1 MSAMNAA
8 QLRRVTR
15 ESFAHYHQGL
25 VSVLLDA
32 VEHGASVGFMADIN
46 ADEAYQW
53 WSGVKTEVENGNVLL
68 WVVVQDEQVLAS
80 VQLALCQ
87 KANGLN
93 RAEVQKL
100 LVMQHARR
108 HGLATQL
115 MHAVEQAAHQHQR
128 GLLFL
133 DTLAGSPAEDFY
145 RALGYVLCGKL
156 PDYACNPDGEYRA
169 TAIYYKLLS
178 RKSA

>member
-1 MSAMNAA
+1 MNAA
-8 QLRRVTR
+8 QLRRVTS
-15 ESFAHYHQGL
+15 ESFAHYRHGL
-25 VSVLLDA
+25 VALLLDA
-32 VEHGASVGFMADIN
+32 VHHGASVGFMADLS
-46 ADEAYQW
+46 ADEAYGW
-53 WSGVKTEVENGNVLL
+53 WEGIKTEVEQGKVLM
-68 WVVVQDEQVLAS
+68 WVVVQEEQVLAT

-100 LVMQHARR
+100 LVLHHARR
-108 HGLATQL
+108 RGLATQL
-115 MHAVEQAAHQHQR
+115 MHAVEQAAQQHQR
-128 GLLFL
+128 GLLYL

-145 RALGYVLCGKL
+145 RALGYELSGKL
-156 PDYACNPDGEYRA
+156 PDYACNPDGDYHA

>member
-1 MSAMNAA
+1 MNAA
-8 QLRRVTR
+8 QLRRVTG
-15 ESFAHYHQGL
+15 ESFAHYRHGL
-25 VSVLLDA
+25 VALLLDA
-32 VEHGASVGFMADIN
+32 VHRGASVGFMADLS
-46 ADEAYQW
+46 ADEAYTW
-53 WSGVKTEVENGNVLL
+53 WEGVKTDIEHGKVLL
-68 WVVVQDEQVLAS
+68 WVVVQEEQVLAT

-100 LVMQHARR
+100 LVLHHARR
-108 HGLATQL
+108 RGLASQL
-115 MHAVEQAAHQHQR
+115 MSAVEQAAQQHNR

-145 RALGYVLCGKL
+145 RALGYQLSGKL
-156 PDYACNPDGEYRA
+156 PDYACNPDGEYHA

>member
-1 MSAMNAA
+1 MNAA
-8 QLRRVTR
+8 HLRRVTP
-15 ESFAHYHQGL
+15 ESFAHYRQGL
-25 VSVLLDA
+25 VALLLDA
-32 VEHGASVGFMADIN
+32 VQDGASVGFMADLGAEEA
-46 ADEAYQW
+46 ADW
-53 WSGVKTEVENGNVLL
+53 WDGVKAEVKQGNVLL
-68 WVVVQDEQVLAS
+68 WVVAEEDQVLAT

-100 LVMQHARR
+100 LVLSQARR
-108 HGLATQL
+108 RGLATQL
-115 MHAVEQAAHQHQR
+115 MTAVEQAAQQHQR

-133 DTLAGSPAEDFY
+133 DTLAGSDAEDFY
-145 RALGYVLCGKL
+145 RALGYELSGLL
-156 PDYACNPDGEYRA
+156 PDYACNPDGEYKA

>member
-1 MSAMNAA
+1 MNAA
-8 QLRRVTR
+8 HLRRVTS
-15 ESFAHYHQGL
+15 ESFAHYRPGL
-25 VSVLLDA
+25 VALLLDA
-32 VEHGASVGFMADIN
+32 VRHGASVGFMADLG
-46 ADEAYQW
+46 AEEATTW
-53 WSGVKTEVENGNVLL
+53 WDGVKAEVEQGNVLL
-68 WVVVQDEQVLAS
+68 WVVAEEDQVLAT

-100 LVMQHARR
+100 LVLSQARR
-108 HGLATQL
+108 RGLATQL
-115 MHAVEQAAHQHQR
+115 MTAVEQAAQQQQR

-133 DTLAGSPAEDFY
+133 DTLAGSDAEDFY
-145 RALGYVLCGKL
+145 RASGYELSGLL
-156 PDYACNPDGEYRA
+156 PDYACNPDGEYKA

>member
-15 ESFAHYHQGL
+15 ESFAHYHRGL
-25 VSVLLDA
+25 VALLLDA
-32 VEHGASVGFMADIN
+32 VQRGASVGFMANLD
-46 ADEAYQW
+46 ADEAYHW
-53 WSGVKTEVENGNVLL
+53 WDGVKAEVEQGNVLL
-68 WVVVQDEQVLAS
+68 WVVVKEEQVLAT

-87 KANGLN
+87 KPNGLN

-100 LVMQHARR
+100 LVMHHARR

-115 MHAVEQAAHQHQR
+115 MSAVEQAAYQHQR

-133 DTLAGSPAEDFY
+133 DTLSGSPAEDFY
-145 RALGYVLCGKL
+145 RALGYQLCGKL
-156 PDYACNPDGEYRA
+156 PDYACNPDGEYHA

-178 RKSA
+178 RKRA

>member
-1 MSAMNAA
+1 MNAA
-8 QLRRVTR
+8 QLRRVTG
-15 ESFAHYHQGL
+15 ESFAHYRHGL
-25 VSVLLDA
+25 VALLLDA
-32 VEHGASVGFMADIN
+32 VHRGASVGFMADLS
-46 ADEAYQW
+46 ADEAYPW
-53 WSGVKTEVENGNVLL
+53 WEGVKTDVEHGKVLL
-68 WVVVQDEQVLAS
+68 WVVVQEEQVLAT

-100 LVMQHARR
+100 LVLHHARR
-108 HGLATQL
+108 RGLASQL
-115 MHAVEQAAHQHQR
+115 MSAVEQAAQQHNR

-145 RALGYVLCGKL
+145 RALGYQLSGKL
-156 PDYACNPDGEYRA
+156 PDYACNPDGEYHA

>member
-1 MSAMNAA
+1 MNAA
-8 QLRRVTR
+8 QLRRVTG
-15 ESFAHYHQGL
+15 ESFAHYRHGL
-25 VSVLLDA
+25 VALLLDA
-32 VEHGASVGFMADIN
+32 VHQGASVGFMADLS
-46 ADEAYQW
+46 ADEAYGW
-53 WSGVKTEVENGNVLL
+53 WESVKTEVELGKVLM
-68 WVVVQDEQVLAS
+68 WVVVQDEQVLAT

-100 LVMQHARR
+100 LVLHHARR
-108 HGLATQL
+108 RGLATQL
-115 MHAVEQAAHQHQR
+115 MNAVEQAAQQHTR

-145 RALGYVLCGKL
+145 RALGYQLSGTL
-156 PDYACNPDGEYRA
+156 PDYACNPDGEYHA

>member
-1 MSAMNAA
+1 MNAA
-8 QLRRVTR
+8 HLRRVTPD
-15 ESFAHYHQGL
+15 SFAHYRPGL
-25 VSVLLDA
+25 VALLLDA
-32 VEHGASVGFMADIN
+32 VHHGASVGFMADLG
-46 ADEAYQW
+46 AGEAAQW
-53 WSGVKTEVENGNVLL
+53 WDGIKAEVEQGNVVL
-68 WVVVQDEQVLAS
+68 WVVAEEDQVLAT

-100 LVMQHARR
+100 LVLSQARR
-108 HGLATQL
+108 RGLATQL
-115 MHAVEQAAHQHQR
+115 MTAVEQAAQQHQR

-133 DTLAGSPAEDFY
+133 DTLAGSDAEEFY
-145 RALGYVLCGKL
+145 RAQGYELSGLL
-156 PDYACNPDGEYRA
+156 PDYACNPDGEYKA

>member
-1 MSAMNAA
+1 MNAA
-8 QLRRVTR
+8 QIRRVTG
-15 ESFAHYHQGL
+15 ESFAHYRHGL
-25 VSVLLDA
+25 VALLMDA
-32 VEHGASVGFMADIN
+32 VHRGASVGFMADLS
-46 ADEAYQW
+46 ADQAYSW
-53 WSGVKTEVENGNVLL
+53 WESIKAEVEQGKTLL
-68 WVVVQDEQVLAS
+68 WVVVQEEQVLAT

-100 LVMQHARR
+100 LVMHHARR

-115 MHAVEQAAHQHQR
+115 MHAVEQAAYQHQR
-128 GLLFL
+128 GLLYL
-133 DTLAGSPAEDFY
+133 DTLSGSPAEDFY
-145 RALGYVLCGKL
+145 RSLGYQLCGKL
-156 PDYACNPDGEYRA
+156 PDYACNPDGEYHA

>member
-1 MSAMNAA
+1 MNAA
-8 QLRRVTR
+8 QLRRVTG
-15 ESFAHYHQGL
+15 ESFAHYRHGL
-25 VSVLLDA
+25 VALLLD
-32 VEHGASVGFMADIN
+32 VVHRGASVGFMADLS
-46 ADEAYQW
+46 ADEAYTW
-53 WSGVKTEVENGNVLL
+53 WEGVKTDVEHGKVLL
-68 WVVVQDEQVLAS
+68 WVVVQEEQVLAT

-100 LVMQHARR
+100 LVLHHARR
-108 HGLATQL
+108 RGLASQL
-115 MHAVEQAAHQHQR
+115 MSAVEQAAQQHNR

-145 RALGYVLCGKL
+145 RALGYQLSGKL
-156 PDYACNPDGEYRA
+156 PDYACNPDGEYHA

>member
-1 MSAMNAA
+1 MNAA
-8 QLRRVTR
+8 QLRRVTG
-15 ESFAHYHQGL
+15 ESFAHYRHGL
-25 VSVLLDA
+25 VALLLDA
-32 VEHGASVGFMADIN
+32 VHRGASVGFMADLS
-46 ADEAYQW
+46 ADEAYSW
-53 WSGVKTEVENGNVLL
+53 WEDVKAEVEHGKVLL
-68 WVVVQDEQVLAS
+68 WVVVQEEQVLAT

-100 LVMQHARR
+100 LVLHHARR
-108 HGLATQL
+108 RGLATQL
-115 MHAVEQAAHQHQR
+115 MNAVEQAAQQHNR

-145 RALGYVLCGKL
+145 RALGYQLSGKL
-156 PDYACNPDGEYRA
+156 PDYACNPDGEYHA

>member
-1 MSAMNAA
+1 MNAA
-8 QLRRVTR
+8 QLRRVTS
-15 ESFAHYHQGL
+15 ESFAHYRHGL
-25 VSVLLDA
+25 VALLLDA
-32 VEHGASVGFMADIN
+32 VHHGASVGFMADLG
-46 ADEAYQW
+46 ADEAYGW
-53 WSGVKTEVENGNVLL
+53 WEDIKTEVEHGKVLM
-68 WVVVQDEQVLAS
+68 WVVVQEEQVLAT

-100 LVMQHARR
+100 LVLHHARR
-108 HGLATQL
+108 RGLATQL
-115 MHAVEQAAHQHQR
+115 MQAVEQAAQQHQR
-128 GLLFL
+128 GLLYL

-145 RALGYVLCGKL
+145 RALSYELSGKL
-156 PDYACNPDGEYRA
+156 PDYACNPDGEYHA

>member
-1 MSAMNAA
+1 MNAA

-15 ESFAHYHQGL
+15 ESFAHYRHGL
-25 VSVLLDA
+25 VALLLDA
-32 VEHGASVGFMADIN
+32 VHRGASVGFMADLS
-46 ADEAYQW
+46 ADEAYSW
-53 WSGVKTEVENGNVLL
+53 WENVKTEVEQGKVLL
-68 WVVVQDEQVLAS
+68 WVVVQEEQVLAT

-100 LVMQHARR
+100 LVLHHARR
-108 HGLATQL
+108 RGLATQL
-115 MHAVEQAAHQHQR
+115 MNAVEQAAQQHNR

-145 RALGYVLCGKL
+145 RALGYQLSGKL
-156 PDYACNPDGEYRA
+156 PDYACNPDGEYHA

>member
-1 MSAMNAA
+1 MNAA
-8 QLRRVTR
+8 QLRRVTS
-15 ESFAHYHQGL
+15 ESFAHYRHGL
-25 VSVLLDA
+25 VALLLDA
-32 VEHGASVGFMADIN
+32 VHRGASVGFMADLN
-46 ADEAYQW
+46 ADEAYSW
-53 WSGVKTEVENGNVLL
+53 WEGIRTEVEEGKVLM
-68 WVVVQDEQVLAS
+68 WVVVQEEQVLAT

-100 LVMQHARR
+100 LVLHHARR
-108 HGLATQL
+108 RGLATQL
-115 MHAVEQAAHQHQR
+115 MNAVEQAARQHNR

-133 DTLAGSPAEDFY
+133 DTLSGSPAEDFY
-145 RALGYVLCGKL
+145 RALGYELSGRL
-156 PDYACNPDGEYRA
+156 PDYACNPDGEYHA

>member
-1 MSAMNAA
+1 MNTA
-8 QLRRVTR
+8 QLRHVTS
-15 ESFAHYHQGL
+15 ESFAHYRHGL
-25 VSVLLDA
+25 AALLLDA
-32 VEHGASVGFMADIN
+32 VQRGASVGFMADVD
-46 ADEAYQW
+46 ADQASRYWEE
-53 WSGVKTEVENGNVLL
+53 VKTQVAQGNLLL
-68 WVVVQDEQVLAS
+68 WVVVQEEQVLAT

-100 LVMQHARR
+100 LVLHQARR

-115 MHAVEQAAHQHQR
+115 MQAVEQAAVQHKR
-128 GLLFL
+128 GLLYL
-133 DTLAGSPAEDFY
+133 DTEAGSPAEDFY
-145 RALGYVLCGKL
+145 RGLGYELSGKL
-156 PDYACNPDGEYRA
+156 PDYACNPQGDYHP

>member
-1 MSAMNAA
+1 MNAA
-8 QLRRVTR
+8 HLRRVTS
-15 ESFAHYHQGL
+15 ESFAHYRSGL
-25 VSVLLDA
+25 VALLLDA
-32 VEHGASVGFMADIN
+32 VRHGASVGFMADLG
-46 ADEAYQW
+46 AEEAATW
-53 WSGVKTEVENGNVLL
+53 WDGVKAEVEQGDLLL
-68 WVVVQDEQVLAS
+68 WVVAEEDQVLAT

-100 LVMQHARR
+100 LVLSQARR
-108 HGLATQL
+108 RGLATQL
-115 MHAVEQAAHQHQR
+115 MTAVEQAAQQHQR

-133 DTLAGSPAEDFY
+133 DTLAGSDAEDFY
-145 RALGYVLCGKL
+145 RASGYELSGLL
-156 PDYACNPDGEYRA
+156 PDYACNPDGEYKA

>member
-1 MSAMNAA
+1 MNAA
-8 QLRRVTR
+8 QLRRVTG
-15 ESFAHYHQGL
+15 ESFAHYRHGL
-25 VSVLLDA
+25 VALLLDA
-32 VEHGASVGFMADIN
+32 VHRGASVGFMADLS
-46 ADEAYQW
+46 ADEAYTW
-53 WSGVKTEVENGNVLL
+53 WEGVKTDVEHGKVLL
-68 WVVVQDEQVLAS
+68 WVVVQEEQVLAT

-100 LVMQHARR
+100 LVLHHARR
-108 HGLATQL
+108 RGLASQL
-115 MHAVEQAAHQHQR
+115 MSAVEQAAQQHNR

-145 RALGYVLCGKL
+145 RALGYQLSGKL
-156 PDYACNPDGEYRA
+156 PDYACNPDGEYHA

>member
-1 MSAMNAA
+1 MNAA
-8 QLRRVTR
+8 QLRRVTA
-15 ESFAHYHQGL
+15 ESFAHYRHGL
-25 VSVLLDA
+25 VALLMDA
-32 VEHGASVGFMADIN
+32 VHRGASVGFMADLG
-46 ADEAYQW
+46 ADEAYTW
-53 WSGVKTEVENGNVLL
+53 WESIKTDVEQGKVLL
-68 WVVVQDEQVLAS
+68 WVVVQEEQVLAT

-100 LVMQHARR
+100 LVMHHARR

-115 MHAVEQAAHQHQR
+115 MQAVEQAADQHQR

-133 DTLAGSPAEDFY
+133 DTQFGSPAETFY
-145 RALGYVLCGKL
+145 RALGYQLCGRL
-156 PDYACNPDGEYRA
+156 PDYACSPDGEYHA

>member
-1 MSAMNAA
+1 MNAA
-8 QLRRVTR
+8 QLRRVTA
-15 ESFAHYHQGL
+15 ESFAHYRHGL
-25 VSVLLDA
+25 VALLMDA
-32 VEHGASVGFMADIN
+32 VHRGASVGLMADLG
-46 ADEAYQW
+46 ADEAYTW
-53 WSGVKTEVENGNVLL
+53 WESIKTDVEQGKVLL
-68 WVVVQDEQVLAS
+68 WVVVQEEQVLAT

-100 LVMQHARR
+100 LVMHHARR

-115 MHAVEQAAHQHQR
+115 MQAVEQAADQHQR

-133 DTLAGSPAEDFY
+133 DTQFGSPAETFY
-145 RALGYVLCGKL
+145 RALGYQLCGRL
-156 PDYACNPDGEYRA
+156 PDYACSPDGEYHA